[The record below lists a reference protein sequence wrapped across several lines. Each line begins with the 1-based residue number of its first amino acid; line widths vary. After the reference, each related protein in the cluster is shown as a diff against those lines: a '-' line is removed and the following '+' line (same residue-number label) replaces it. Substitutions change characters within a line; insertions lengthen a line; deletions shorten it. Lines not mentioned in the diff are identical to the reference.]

1 MITAFI
7 NVYAR
12 ARPAMV
18 EVKCASEVGL
28 GVSFSF
34 YHI

>member
-7 NVYAR
+7 NVYAL

-28 GVSFSF
+28 GV
-34 YHI
+34 